1 MARRQLLT
9 DDERGTLLGVP
20 ADPDD
25 LARLFTLTRSDG
37 ELVARRRGR
46 ANRLG
51 FAVQLALLR
60 HPGTALAHLDRP
72 VEALVARIARQLG
85 SPASAFAEYA
95 RRP

>member
-9 DDERGTLLGVP
+9 DDERRTLLGVP

-25 LARLFTLTRSDG
+25 LARLFTLTRSDQD
-37 ELVARRRGR
+37 LVARRRGR

-60 HPGTALAHLDRP
+60 HPRGN
-72 VEALVARIARQLG
+72 ARDQDLHPG
-85 SPASAFAEYA
+85 GLTG
-95 RRP
+95 